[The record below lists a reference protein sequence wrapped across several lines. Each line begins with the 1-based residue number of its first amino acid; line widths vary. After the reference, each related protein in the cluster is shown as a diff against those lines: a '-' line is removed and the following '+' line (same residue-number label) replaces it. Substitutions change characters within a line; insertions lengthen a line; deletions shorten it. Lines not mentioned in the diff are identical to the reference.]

1 MVVIY
6 KKKNFKIYDA
16 GTNYIVH
23 NTRLNFKEHHTHIK
37 NFHTCKFL
45 IDMSIHESIPE
56 KHLSDYLLVSL
67 IRLSNNKVYINKLN
81 HILDDNKERHKQN
94 RKRYQQWKK
103 QN

>member
-16 GTNYIVH
+16 GTNYIIH
-23 NTRLNFKEHHTHIK
+23 NTKLNFKDHHTHVK

-67 IRLSNNKVYINKLN
+67 IRLSNNKYYINKLN
-81 HILDDNKERHKQN
+81 CILEKNKSRHKEN
-94 RKRYQQWKK
+94 RARYEQWKK
-103 QN
+103 RK